1 MIFMLEIKSLSVKVG
16 DKKII
21 NNLNLKLRSNE
32 TIFILGPNGSGK
44 STLANV
50 LMGKQNFD
58 VSGKIIFKG
67 KNILNLSPDERSKE
81 GIFLSFQYPE
91 EISGVSVKNF
101 LKLIFQERYGKEDFE
116 NELEKNIK
124 LLNIRRDILDR
135 DINVGFSGGE
145 KKKIEILQLAI
156 IKPKLAIL
164 DETDSGLD
172 IDSLKSVCNMIKKLK
187 EKNKKTSFLIITH
200 YQRLLHYLKPDKVYV
215 MFDGQIVA
223 EGKENLIRIIEK
235 KGYEIFINKENL
247 KEK

>member
-1 MIFMLEIKSLSVKVG
+1 MLEIKSLSVKVG